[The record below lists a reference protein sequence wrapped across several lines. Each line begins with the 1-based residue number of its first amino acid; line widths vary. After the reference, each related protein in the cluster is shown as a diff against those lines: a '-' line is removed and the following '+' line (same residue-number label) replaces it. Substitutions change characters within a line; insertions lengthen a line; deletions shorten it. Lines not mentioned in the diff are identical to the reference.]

1 VSIPV
6 VDAADVE
13 IGVVRPMAPLSIA
26 HPGNCHTSPVPKR
39 FLILTQHFPPEV
51 GAAQIRLHAFA
62 KQLQANGHEV
72 RIVTAMPNY
81 PRGEV
86 FPEYRG
92 KRRVSEVLDGLR
104 VTRTWIV
111 PATGRNVI
119 KRLLSYFSFAFSSF
133 PACMREPR
141 PDFIFVE
148 SPPLFLGL
156 TAYACSRLRRVPFIL
171 NVSDLWPASARELGI
186 VRNRTLLWFGE
197 RLERFLYRKAYRI
210 TGQTDGIRTYI
221 AAIVGAAK
229 VMVLYNGVDTSDF
242 KPNASATVPW
252 IAPHEIAFLYAGTLG
267 YAHCWDVI
275 LEAADLLRSRPDIVL
290 LLVGDG
296 PEKARMVAHARR
308 GKLDNIRFVDRQP
321 VTEMPA
327 LFASCRATV
336 VPLRKGELFK
346 STRPSK
352 IFPSLAC
359 ERPVIFSGEGESAQ
373 LLLEHRCG
381 LVVPPENGREFA
393 DAVKRLADNP
403 AEARELGRRGRALV
417 EREYGWD
424 TLVAT
429 WLRELS
435 A

>member
-1 VSIPV
+1 MS
-6 VDAADVE
+6 
-13 IGVVRPMAPLSIA
+13 
-26 HPGNCHTSPVPKR
+26 KR

-92 KRRVSEVLDGLR
+92 KWRSSEQLDGLH
-104 VTRTWIV
+104 VTRTWIA
-111 PATGRNVI
+111 PATGRNIV
-119 KRLLSYFSFAFSSF
+119 KRLMSYFSFAFSSL

-148 SPPLFLGL
+148 SPPLFLGG
-156 TAYACSRLRRVPFIL
+156 TAYVCSRLRRVPFIL

-186 VRNRTLLWFGE
+186 VRNETLLWFGE

-210 TGQTDGIRTYI
+210 TAQTNGIRAYI

-229 VMVLYNGVDTSDF
+229 VMVLYNGVDTADF
-242 KPNASATVPW
+242 KPDANASVPW
-252 IAPHEIAFLYAGTLG
+252 VGPNEIAFLYAGTIG

-275 LEAADLLRSRPDIVL
+275 LEAADALRSRPDIVF

-296 PEKARMVAHARR
+296 PEKARMIESATSGGLA
-308 GKLDNIRFVDRQP
+308 NIRFVDRQP
-321 VTEMPA
+321 VTSMPA

-352 IFPSLAC
+352 IFPALAC
-359 ERPVIFSGEGESAQ
+359 ERPVILSGEGESAQ
-373 LLLEHRCG
+373 LLVEHGCG
-381 LVVPPENGREFA
+381 IVVPPEDGAAFA
-393 DAVKRLADNP
+393 EAVRRLADHP
-403 AEARELGRRGRALV
+403 EEARDMGRRGRTMV

-424 TLVAT
+424 TLVGA
-429 WLRELS
+429 WLRQLP